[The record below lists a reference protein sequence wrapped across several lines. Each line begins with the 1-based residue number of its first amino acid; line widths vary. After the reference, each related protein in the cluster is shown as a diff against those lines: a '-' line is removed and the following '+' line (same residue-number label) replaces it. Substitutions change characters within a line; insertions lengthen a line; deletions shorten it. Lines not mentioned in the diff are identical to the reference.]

1 MARELFSANAE
12 TQEQAFLKIS
22 QSLRDLKKTYTQ
34 SGPNKTD
41 QIIQNMNKLL
51 QLGRLIEYMFDDD
64 YAYFKMAILN
74 YDIRLVTYLFSV
86 MPDTDHFAMFTQSD
100 LWKFSQGAI
109 KLSSREYAVHSEAVR
124 QILGAIFMLEV
135 RNDPENQTF
144 VVDTRKGLQGQ
155 EEEPSYQA
163 FVADL
168 NAAAAEAKA
177 VYDQEETVDTSNSR
191 SPHLFGSHSVSQANH
206 TGVNLSFRK

>member
-12 TQEQAFLKIS
+12 TQEQAFLRLS
-22 QSLRDLKKTYTQ
+22 QILNGLKKTYMQGETSQ
-34 SGPNKTD
+34 TH
-41 QIIQNMNKLL
+41 QIIQNMDELSRLGLL
-51 QLGRLIEYMFDDD
+51 AKYMRRNNHF
-64 YAYFKMAILN
+64 YFKKAMLN
-74 YDIRLVTYLFSV
+74 YDIELVNHLFKI
-86 MPDTDHFAMFTQSD
+86 MPKISHFAMFTQLD
-100 LWKFSQGAI
+100 LWRFSQGAI
-109 KLSSREYAVHSEAVR
+109 KLSYREYSMRSEAIR
-124 QILGAIFMLEV
+124 QILKAIFVLEV

-144 VVDTRKGLQGQ
+144 VVGMRRGLQEQ
-155 EEEPSYQA
+155 EPSYQA

-177 VYDQEETVDTSNSR
+177 VYDQEEAADTSNSR